1 MCGSERFH
9 QRFSSID
16 YDARRGFRKGE
27 FRGDFSETLT
37 ALALVVS
44 AAVNRR
50 ARFDRRGV
58 VRVSLNKPHYAG

>member
-1 MCGSERFH
+1 MYVYQKQILMCGSERFH
-9 QRFSSID
+9 RRFSSID

-37 ALALVVS
+37 ALALVFS

-50 ARFDRRGV
+50 ARLIVAWLEFR
-58 VRVSLNKPHYAG
+58 

>member
-9 QRFSSID
+9 RRFSSID

-37 ALALVVS
+37 ALALVFS
-44 AAVNRR
+44 AAVDRR
-50 ARFDRRGV
+50 ARFDRGV

>member
-9 QRFSSID
+9 RRFSSID
-16 YDARRGFRKGE
+16 YDARRDFRKGE

-37 ALALVVS
+37 ALALVFS

-50 ARFDRRGV
+50 ARFDCGV

>member
-9 QRFSSID
+9 RRFSSID

-27 FRGDFSETLT
+27 FRGDFSETHT
-37 ALALVVS
+37 ALALIFS

-50 ARFDRRGV
+50 ARLIAAWLEFR
-58 VRVSLNKPHYAG
+58 

>member
-9 QRFSSID
+9 RRFSSID
-16 YDARRGFRKGE
+16 YDAKRGFRKGE
-27 FRGDFSETLT
+27 FRGDFSETRT

-44 AAVNRR
+44 AAREQTCSI
-50 ARFDRRGV
+50 DRGV